1 MPEMLFA
8 LCFALVFL
16 PICAYKIAMICND
29 TQELLRYLAPA
40 ARILGLDLGTKT
52 IGVALSDVGLQ
63 IATPYSLIKRK
74 KFTRDIAE
82 LSAIVSKQN
91 VGGIVIGFPR
101 EMDGSIGTSCHR
113 VYAFVDEMDKH
124 IDVPVLLWDERL
136 STSAVERI
144 LIGEADMSRKRRSE
158 VVDKAA
164 AGYILQGAL
173 DNLNRHTDPGLVDD
187 EDDDEDH
194 ADAYDE
200 DVDSSDD
207 QK

>member
-187 EDDDEDH
+187 DEDDEDH

>member
-1 MPEMLFA
+1 
-8 LCFALVFL
+8 
-16 PICAYKIAMICND
+16 MICND

-144 LIGEADMSRKRRSE
+144 LIGEADMTRKRRAE

-187 EDDDEDH
+187 EDDIDEDDIDAVNDEID
-194 ADAYDE
+194 ADDKQ
-200 DVDSSDD
+200 S
-207 QK
+207 

>member
-1 MPEMLFA
+1 
-8 LCFALVFL
+8 
-16 PICAYKIAMICND
+16 MICND
-29 TQELLRYLAPA
+29 TQELLRYLSPA

-74 KFTRDIAE
+74 KFTRDIVE
-82 LSAIVSKQN
+82 LASIVDKQN
-91 VGGIVIGFPR
+91 VGAIVIGFPR
-101 EMDGSIGTSCHR
+101 ELDGTIGTACHR

-124 IDVPVLLWDERL
+124 IDLPVLLWDERL

-144 LIGEADMSRKRRSE
+144 LIGEADMTRKRRAD

-173 DNLNRHTDPGLVDD
+173 DNLNLHTDRGLVH
-187 EDDDEDH
+187 DDDEDM
-194 ADAYDE
+194 DYDGE
-200 DVDSSDD
+200 EE
-207 QK
+207 

>member
-8 LCFALVFL
+8 LCFALVFS

>member
-1 MPEMLFA
+1 
-8 LCFALVFL
+8 
-16 PICAYKIAMICND
+16 MICND

-187 EDDDEDH
+187 DEDDEDH

-200 DVDSSDD
+200 DVNSSDD

>member
-1 MPEMLFA
+1 M
-8 LCFALVFL
+8 
-16 PICAYKIAMICND
+16 
-29 TQELLRYLAPA
+29 LRYLAPA

-63 IATPYSLIKRK
+63 IATPYSLIKRT
-74 KFTRDIAE
+74 KFTRDIVE
-82 LSAIVSKQN
+82 LASIVEKQN

-101 EMDGSIGTSCHR
+101 ELDGTIGTACHR

-124 IDVPVLLWDERL
+124 IDLPVLLWDERM

-144 LIGEADMSRKRRSE
+144 LIGEADMTRKRRAD

-173 DNLNRHTDPGLVDD
+173 DNLNLHTDPGVV
-187 EDDDEDH
+187 DDDEE
-194 ADAYDE
+194 DE
-200 DVDSSDD
+200 DFDD
-207 QK
+207 DGEEK

>member
-1 MPEMLFA
+1 
-8 LCFALVFL
+8 
-16 PICAYKIAMICND
+16 MICNN
-29 TQELLRYLAPA
+29 TQELLRYLSPA

-74 KFTRDIAE
+74 KFTRDIVE
-82 LSAIVSKQN
+82 LASIIEKQN

-101 EMDGSIGTSCHR
+101 ELDGTIGTACHR

-124 IDVPVLLWDERL
+124 IDLPVLLWDERM

-144 LIGEADMSRKRRSE
+144 LIGEADMSRKRRAD

-173 DNLNRHTDPGLVDD
+173 DNLNLHTDPGLVDND
-187 EDDDEDH
+187 DDDDEDM
-194 ADAYDE
+194 
-200 DVDSSDD
+200 DD
-207 QK
+207 DGEEE